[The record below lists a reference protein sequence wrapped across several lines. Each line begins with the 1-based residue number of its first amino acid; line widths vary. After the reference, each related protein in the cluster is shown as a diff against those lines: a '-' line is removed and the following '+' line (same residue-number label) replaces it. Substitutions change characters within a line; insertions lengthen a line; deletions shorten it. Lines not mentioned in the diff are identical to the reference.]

1 MTIRAIPSGGRFVP
15 RGELVVR
22 VGEVD
27 FQAAQFVVMGEH
39 VTESALCCVELL
51 LKVLGVRG
59 CVRQFVGYADRK
71 SFQSL
76 CDSHSSSSVS
86 SSWVSCSGRPRITGL
101 VPEG

>member
-1 MTIRAIPSGGRFVP
+1 MSGGRVIP

-39 VTESALCCVELL
+39 VAESALCCVELL
-51 LKVLGVRG
+51 LEVLGVRA
-59 CVRQFVGYADRK
+59 CVGQFVGHADRK

-76 CDSHSSSSVS
+76 CDSHSSSSEPS
-86 SSWVSCSGRPRITGL
+86 S
-101 VPEG
+101 

>member
-1 MTIRAIPSGGRFVP
+1 MSGGRVIS

-22 VGEVD
+22 VGEVVD

-59 CVRQFVGYADRK
+59 CVGQFGGHADRE

-76 CDSHSSSSVS
+76 CDSRSSCSES
-86 SSWVSCSGRPRITGL
+86 SSWVSCSGRLRITGL
-101 VPEG
+101 VPDAGS

>member
-1 MTIRAIPSGGRFVP
+1 MSGGRVIS

-59 CVRQFVGYADRK
+59 CVRQFFGHADRK
-71 SFQSL
+71 SFQWL
-76 CDSHSSSSVS
+76 CDSHLSSSES
-86 SSWVSCSGRPRITGL
+86 SSLVSCSGRPRITVL
-101 VPEG
+101 VPDAGS